1 MLIERT
7 QPVLEK
13 LSTLLG
19 EPVITYWISSKGS
32 ICQSDVASL
41 YALLRNVGSIER
53 LSLFVKSDGGS
64 GQASLRMVNLL
75 RRYVKHLTVLAPLE
89 CQSAASLSGCCR

>member
-13 LSTLLG
+13 LSQSLG
-19 EPVITYWISSKGS
+19 EPVISYWNSNKGS
-32 ICQSDVASL
+32 ISQSDVAPL
-41 YALLRNVGSIER
+41 YALLRNVGQIER
-53 LSLFVKSDGGS
+53 LSLFLKSDGGS

-75 RRYVKHLTVLAPLE
+75 R
-89 CQSAASLSGCCR
+89 